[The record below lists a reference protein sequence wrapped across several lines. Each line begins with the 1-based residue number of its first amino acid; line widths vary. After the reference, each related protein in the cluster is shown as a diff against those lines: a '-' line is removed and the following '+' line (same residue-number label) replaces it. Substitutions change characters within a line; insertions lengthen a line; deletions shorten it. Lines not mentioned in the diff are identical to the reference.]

1 MNSRKVLKFLCLM
14 DFRHVNLGSA
24 NKRYILKIENL
35 EVINYTV
42 AYKYRMSCFIIVLG
56 VDRLEI

>member
-1 MNSRKVLKFLCLM
+1 MN
-14 DFRHVNLGSA
+14 FRHVNLGSA

-35 EVINYTV
+35 EVINYAV
-42 AYKYRMSCFIIVLG
+42 SYEHRMSCFIIVLG